1 MSPRIMRYINLVRR
15 FRDQLF
21 PKTYG
26 DNQIEIDKN
35 LLGKVRLNI
44 VGKNN
49 RIYLSNIVCNPHT
62 YIYISIFGNQNQV
75 SLDRVYVG
83 NEMRVIIGQS
93 HPNFGMVRHTSLKI
107 GKGSSIESMRCISF
121 NSNTTC
127 EIGEN
132 CMISSDVTLW
142 NTDAHSVLEL
152 QTGKVLNWVKGIR
165 IGEHCWLGE
174 KSSVLKNSVI
184 PDDCIIGYNAVVS
197 GHLKKSHAAYA
208 GNPAV
213 LVKEGITWDSNGA
226 KHGYIDNDGGEACS
240 S

>member
-1 MSPRIMRYINLVRR
+1 MSPRIMRYINSVRKIQER
-15 FRDQLF
+15 LF
-21 PKTYG
+21 PKSYG
-26 DNQIEIDKN
+26 DNQVEIDKN

-49 RIYLSNIVCNPHT
+49 RVYLTNIVCNPHT

-83 NEMRVIIGQS
+83 NEMRVIIGQN
-93 HPNFGMVRHTSLKI
+93 HPNFGTVTNVALKV
-107 GKGSSIESMRCISF
+107 GGGSSIESMRCISF

-142 NTDAHSVLEL
+142 NTDAHPILEL
-152 QTGKVLNWVKGIR
+152 KTGKVLNWVKGIR
-165 IGEHCWLGE
+165 IGDHCWLGE
-174 KSSVLKNSVI
+174 KSSILKNSVV
-184 PDDCIIGYNAVVS
+184 PNDCVIGYNAVVS
-197 GHLKKSHAAYA
+197 GYLKKTHAAYA

-213 LVKEGITWDSNGA
+213 LVKEGISWDSNGA
-226 KHGYIDNDGGEACS
+226 EHGYIDNNGREA
-240 S
+240 